1 MVISI
6 HSLNT
11 IAQMLHV
18 WNIYLHE
25 WLQIM
30 INVGTSV
37 IHSAHMG
44 RSYHPKFG
52 ISNAKNFLKVI
63 NLNLSK
69 KLGKK
74 AVMSHQ
80 SPK

>member
-1 MVISI
+1 MGISI

-25 WLQIM
+25 WPKIM

-37 IHSAHMG
+37 IQSAHMG
-44 RSYHPKFG
+44 WSYHPKFG
-52 ISNAKNFLKVI
+52 ISNAIGFLKVR
-63 NLNLSK
+63 NLNCQK
-69 KLGKK
+69 NLGKK
-74 AVMSHQ
+74 L
-80 SPK
+80 